1 MPQSSQRGRLC
12 SSPALGASCFA
23 STCFSVAY
31 PSVYEPACATSIPR
45 PIISHHENQHDR
57 KFLTL
62 TLHKITGALRATKNS
77 GLQPA
82 MDFLLEHSDD
92 PIPDPSAQA
101 QAAPSSVTGGDAPMD
116 EDDEEDA
123 AALRAV
129 YGTGAGAAV
138 AAAADVEAKVRS
150 Y

>member
-1 MPQSSQRGRLC
+1 MPSSSYTKC
-12 SSPALGASCFA
+12 SEATPAFVWRTHPP
-23 STCFSVAY
+23 STNLT
-31 PSVYEPACATSIPR
+31 CATSIPH
-45 PIISHHENQHDR
+45 PIISPPRNQRDNQS
-57 KFLTL
+57 LTL
-62 TLHKITGALRATKNS
+62 SFYNITGALRATKNS

-92 PIPDPSAQA
+92 PIPDSSAQA
-101 QAAPSSVTGGDAPMD
+101 QAAPSSGSGRDVPMD

-129 YGTGAGAAV
+129 YGTGAGAVA
-138 AAAADVEAKVRS
+138 AAAADVEAKVRL